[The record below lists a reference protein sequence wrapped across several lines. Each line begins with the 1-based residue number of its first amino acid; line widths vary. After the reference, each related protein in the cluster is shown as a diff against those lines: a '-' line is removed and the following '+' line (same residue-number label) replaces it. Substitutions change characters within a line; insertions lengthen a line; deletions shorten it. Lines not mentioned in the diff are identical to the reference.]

1 MDKLLDGYTTYF
13 KQCFYYIAKK
23 LDLLKNDFQSE
34 MTREKMIAFYM
45 QAFQIDL
52 FSWDRI
58 KRVEGL

>member
-1 MDKLLDGYTTYF
+1 MLILF
-13 KQCFYYIAKK
+13 SQK